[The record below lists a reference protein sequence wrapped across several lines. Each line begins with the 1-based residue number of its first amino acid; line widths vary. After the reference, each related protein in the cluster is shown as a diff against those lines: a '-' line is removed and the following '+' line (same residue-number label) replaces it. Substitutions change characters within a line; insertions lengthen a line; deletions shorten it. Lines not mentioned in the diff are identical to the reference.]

1 VKQIGVYRRICA
13 VAAALSL
20 GLLVPAWAQSGFD
33 SWARCAN
40 ARLPPKKRIAYCTR
54 VLDQGG
60 VPNGQITVLVMLG
73 GIYRDL
79 HQYAEAIQFYSRAV
93 GYEAQGTSRYDHSLA
108 SPEALIGAYGARAE
122 TYAVTGQHDLAMADA
137 AAIFRLVP
145 DSAAP
150 YAFRCHI
157 RAAMKAELDAALADC
172 KEAVRRDG
180 RDTQVLDATGF
191 VQFRLG
197 HLKDAAADY
206 DAAIARNS
214 RLAGALFMR
223 GIIKLREGDAPGGNA
238 DIVAAKDIEPAIAD
252 RFAEY
257 GVTP

>member
-1 VKQIGVYRRICA
+1 MRASRTLTA
-13 VAAALSL
+13 VMFAL
-20 GLLVPAWAQSGFD
+20 GIAIPVWAQGGFD
-33 SWARCAN
+33 SWSRCAN
-40 ARLPPKKRIAYCTR
+40 ARLSPEKRVAYCTR
-54 VLDQGG
+54 VLGAGG
-60 VPNGQITVLVMLG
+60 VPNGQIAVLVMLG

-79 HQYAEAIQFYSRAV
+79 HQYAQAIQAYSRAV
-93 GYEAQGTSRYDHSLA
+93 EYEALGTSRYDHSLV
-108 SPEALIGAYGARAE
+108 SPEALVGAYAARAE
-122 TYAVTGQHDLAMADA
+122 TYAVTGQRDLAMADA

-172 KEAVRRDG
+172 NEAARRDG

-206 DAAIARNS
+206 DAALARNS

-223 GIIKLREGDAPGGNA
+223 GIIKLRDGDAPGGNV

>member
-1 VKQIGVYRRICA
+1 MF
-13 VAAALSL
+13 AL
-20 GLLVPAWAQSGFD
+20 GIVIPAWPQSGFD
-33 SWARCAN
+33 SWSRCAN
-40 ARLPPKKRIAYCTR
+40 ARLPPEKRIAYCTR

-60 VPNGQITVLVMLG
+60 VPNGDIAVLVMLG
-73 GIYRDL
+73 GIYRVL
-79 HQYAEAIQFYSRAV
+79 HQYAQAIQFYSRAV

-108 SPEALIGAYGARAE
+108 SPEALVGAYGARAE
-122 TYAVTGQHDLAMADA
+122 AYAVTGQHDLAMADA
-137 AAIFRLVP
+137 AALFRLVP

-157 RAAMKAELDAALADC
+157 RAVMKAELDVALADC
-172 KEAVRRDG
+172 KEAASRDG
-180 RDTQVLDATGF
+180 RAPQVLDATGF

-206 DAAIARNS
+206 AAALARNS

-223 GIIKLREGDAPGGNA
+223 GIIKLRDGDAPGGNA
-238 DIVAAKDIEPAIAD
+238 DIVAAKDIEPSIAD

>member
-1 VKQIGVYRRICA
+1 MFALGVAI
-13 VAAALSL
+13 
-20 GLLVPAWAQSGFD
+20 PAWPQSGFD
-33 SWARCAN
+33 SWSRCAN
-40 ARLPPKKRIAYCTR
+40 ARLLPEKRIAYCTR
-54 VLDQGG
+54 VLDAGG
-60 VPNGQITVLVMLG
+60 MPNGDIAGLVMLG

-79 HQYAEAIQFYSRAV
+79 HQYAQALQAYSRAV
-93 GYEAQGTSRYDHSLA
+93 AYEAQGTSRYDHSLA
-108 SPEALIGAYGARAE
+108 SPEALVGAYGARAE
-122 TYAVTGQHDLAMADA
+122 TYAVTGQRDLAMADVA
-137 AAIFRLVP
+137 SIFRLVP

-172 KEAVRRDG
+172 NEAARRDA
-180 RDTQVLDATGF
+180 RATEVLDATGF

-206 DAAIARNS
+206 DAALARNS

-223 GIIKLREGDAPGGNA
+223 GIIKLRDGDAPGGNA

-252 RFAEY
+252 HYAEY

>member
-1 VKQIGVYRRICA
+1 MMRTSRTFTLAAMLA
-13 VAAALSL
+13 VCMWS
-20 GLLVPAWAQSGFD
+20 PASPQGGFD

-40 ARLPPKKRIAYCTR
+40 ARLPSEKRIAYCTR

-60 VPNGQITVLVMLG
+60 VPNGDIAVLVMLG

-79 HQYAEAIQFYSRAV
+79 HQHAQAIQFYSRAV

-108 SPEALIGAYGARAE
+108 SPVALVGAYGARAE
-122 TYAVTGQHDLAMADA
+122 TYAATGQHDLAMADA

-157 RAAMKAELDAALADC
+157 RAVMKAELDAALADC
-172 KEAVRRDG
+172 KEAARRDG

-206 DAAIARNS
+206 DAALARNS

-223 GIIKLREGDAPGGNA
+223 GIIKLRDGDAPGGNA

>member
-1 VKQIGVYRRICA
+1 MF
-13 VAAALSL
+13 AL
-20 GLLVPAWAQSGFD
+20 GIAIPAWPQSGFD

-40 ARLPPKKRIAYCTR
+40 SRLPPEKRVAYCTR

-60 VPNGQITVLVMLG
+60 VPNGKISVLVMLG

-79 HQYAEAIQFYSRAV
+79 HQYAQAIQAYSRALE
-93 GYEAQGTSRYDHSLA
+93 YEAVGTSRYDHSLA
-108 SPEALIGAYGARAE
+108 SPEALVGAYGARAE
-122 TYAVTGQHDLAMADA
+122 TYAVTGQHDLAMADT

-157 RAAMKAELDAALADC
+157 RAAMKTELDAALADC
-172 KEAVRRDG
+172 TEAARRDG
-180 RDTQVLDATGF
+180 RDTEVLDASGF

-206 DAAIARNS
+206 DTALARS
-214 RLAGALFMR
+214 PRLAGALFMR
-223 GIIKLREGDAPGGNA
+223 GIIKLRGGDTSGGNA
-238 DIVAAKDIEPAIAD
+238 DIAAAKDIEPAIAD
-252 RFAEY
+252 RLAEY

>member
-1 VKQIGVYRRICA
+1 MTRLSRTLTL
-13 VAAALSL
+13 AAMFALCLSM
-20 GLLVPAWAQSGFD
+20 PAWPQGGFD

-40 ARLPPKKRIAYCTR
+40 VKLPPEKRVTYCTR
-54 VLDQGG
+54 VLNAGG
-60 VPNGQITVLVMLG
+60 VPSGQIAVLVTLG

-79 HQYAEAIQFYSRAV
+79 HQYAQAIQSYSRALE
-93 GYEAQGTSRYDHSLA
+93 YEALGTSRYDRSLA
-108 SPEALIGAYGARAE
+108 SPEALLGAYGARAE
-122 TYAVTGQHDLAMADA
+122 TYAVTGQHDLAMADT

-157 RAAMKAELDAALADC
+157 RAAMKTELDAALADC
-172 KEAVRRDG
+172 NEAARRDG

-197 HLKDAAADY
+197 HLKDAAAEY
-206 DAAIARNS
+206 DAALARNP

-223 GIIKLREGDAPGGNA
+223 GIIKLRGGDTSGGNA
-238 DIVAAKDIEPAIAD
+238 DVAAAKDIEPAIAD
-252 RFAEY
+252 RLAEY